1 LSLKISVSVFFVAV
15 DEVFNLKHFALL
27 ALAISFA
34 AAT

>member
-1 LSLKISVSVFFVAV
+1 VFFVAV
-15 DEVFNLKHFALL
+15 DEEVFNLKHFALL